1 MGSECLSVR
10 LSASASHMRDSAGL
24 KKILMSTYSAGAACC
39 DIKEEFRR
47 NQKYLTG
54 IRIDTGK
61 EEENANRRYVT
72 NFIDFS
78 RLFFGNKDDIVAG
91 KAQIKRAVLS
101 FVGSDRTWADY
112 FRNLTLWNQYVST
125 RGMAVIVVIGIC
137 ALWCLF
143 YLSTQLS
150 VLSRKNQELAMQ
162 VSLLNQENEML
173 LKKIQEVQDAV
184 KKESK

>member
-1 MGSECLSVR
+1 MTQERKKKMQTGDMLRILLIFLGCFLVIKTTLSLARRKLKEQFCLLWGVIA
-10 LSASASHMRDSAGL
+10 LGL
-24 KKILMSTYSAGAACC
+24 IIS
-39 DIKEEFRR
+39 
-47 NQKYLTG
+47 G
-54 IRIDTGK
+54 ICIRP
-61 EEENANRRYVT
+61 
-72 NFIDFS
+72 
-78 RLFFGNKDDIVAG
+78 
-91 KAQIKRAVLS
+91 
-101 FVGSDRTWADY
+101 
-112 FRNLTLWNQYVST
+112 TLWNQYVST

-173 LKKIQEVQDAV
+173 LEKIQEVQDAV

>member
-1 MGSECLSVR
+1 MQTGDMLRILLIFLGCFLVIKTILSLARRKLKEQFCLLWGVIA
-10 LSASASHMRDSAGL
+10 LGL
-24 KKILMSTYSAGAACC
+24 IIS
-39 DIKEEFRR
+39 
-47 NQKYLTG
+47 G
-54 IRIDTGK
+54 ICIRP
-61 EEENANRRYVT
+61 
-72 NFIDFS
+72 
-78 RLFFGNKDDIVAG
+78 
-91 KAQIKRAVLS
+91 
-101 FVGSDRTWADY
+101 
-112 FRNLTLWNQYVST
+112 TLWNQYVST

-150 VLSRKNQELAMQ
+150 VLSRKINKIRNISPVCIFFFLLSRKNQELAMQ

>member
-1 MGSECLSVR
+1 MTQERKKKMQTGDMLRILLIFLGCFLVIKTILSLARRKLKEQFCLLWGVIA
-10 LSASASHMRDSAGL
+10 LGL
-24 KKILMSTYSAGAACC
+24 IIS
-39 DIKEEFRR
+39 
-47 NQKYLTG
+47 G
-54 IRIDTGK
+54 IC
-61 EEENANRRYVT
+61 
-72 NFIDFS
+72 
-78 RLFFGNKDDIVAG
+78 
-91 KAQIKRAVLS
+91 
-101 FVGSDRTWADY
+101 
-112 FRNLTLWNQYVST
+112 
-125 RGMAVIVVIGIC
+125 MIGIC

>member
-1 MGSECLSVR
+1 MQTGDMLRILLIFLGCFLVIKTILSLARRKLKEQFCLLWGVIA
-10 LSASASHMRDSAGL
+10 LGL
-24 KKILMSTYSAGAACC
+24 IIS
-39 DIKEEFRR
+39 
-47 NQKYLTG
+47 
-54 IRIDTGK
+54 
-61 EEENANRRYVT
+61 
-72 NFIDFS
+72 
-78 RLFFGNKDDIVAG
+78 
-91 KAQIKRAVLS
+91 
-101 FVGSDRTWADY
+101 
-112 FRNLTLWNQYVST
+112 
-125 RGMAVIVVIGIC
+125 GIC

>member
-1 MGSECLSVR
+1 MTQERKKKMQTGDMLRILLIFLGCFLVIKTILSLARRKLKEQFCLLWGVIA
-10 LSASASHMRDSAGL
+10 LGL
-24 KKILMSTYSAGAACC
+24 IIS
-39 DIKEEFRR
+39 
-47 NQKYLTG
+47 G
-54 IRIDTGK
+54 ICIRP
-61 EEENANRRYVT
+61 
-72 NFIDFS
+72 
-78 RLFFGNKDDIVAG
+78 
-91 KAQIKRAVLS
+91 
-101 FVGSDRTWADY
+101 
-112 FRNLTLWNQYVST
+112 TLWNQYVST

-143 YLSTQLS
+143 YLSTQVS